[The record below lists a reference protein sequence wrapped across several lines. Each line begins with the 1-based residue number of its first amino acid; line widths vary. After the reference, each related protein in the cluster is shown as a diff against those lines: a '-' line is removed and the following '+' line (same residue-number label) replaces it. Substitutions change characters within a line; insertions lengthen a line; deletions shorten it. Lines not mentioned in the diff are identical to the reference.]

1 MSAKSKQIKKYTH
14 NHTHKYTHSITT
26 DNKKLGMSDYWSL
39 ISLNIADLI
48 FSNMKTNVNRVDLK
62 TVTVLSFHTSSKIS
76 KQ

>member
-14 NHTHKYTHSITT
+14 NRTHKYTHSITT